1 MFLEFGIDP
10 RAMDTMS
17 LYEIVSMQIAFSKR
31 GKPSVTDEEFAEGM
45 TFMKGALARFKD
57 VKI

>member
-1 MFLEFGIDP
+1 
-10 RAMDTMS
+10 MS

-45 TFMKGALARFKD
+45 TFMRDALKRFKD